1 MEKSR
6 TGWNPLN
13 VYPPWYIR
21 FYFIRVGTF
30 PDLYGGGL
38 ESRARS
44 CRSLASRE
52 RSSRVWRTLKNGG
65 SLCISDG
72 VNPLSHRFHGV
83 LCSLSLPLLPP
94 PFKLSGKLLVTKW
107 KRGRKER
114 TGQAPLL
121 RPVVHFSIKTSCLF
135 PRAFDSAPFTAL
147 VSIRSWTTLDA
158 QLINR
163 IISRGRWCNWSGSGC
178 NQRERD
184 LSKFFTFGSRWRE
197 TLERWNY
204 YETLTVWWEKTKYG
218 VWFGEYIIA
227 GGNYAAHRP

>member
-1 MEKSR
+1 MEPPQCIPSLVYTFLFHKGRYVSR
-6 TGWNPLN
+6 FVW
-13 VYPPWYIR
+13 R
-21 FYFIRVGTF
+21 RVGKQS
-30 PDLYGGGL
+30 PQL
-38 ESRARS
+38 
-44 CRSLASRE
+44 SLARVTREVESCVTDVKKWGLIVHLWRRESALASISR
-52 RSSRVWRTLKNGG
+52 G
-65 SLCISDG
+65 
-72 VNPLSHRFHGV
+72 PLFP
-83 LCSLSLPLLPP
+83 LPPSPPPP